1 MKKILLIIA
10 LLVLTGCAVKKQ
22 KKLISEQNIQI
33 FLLEKQVQI
42 MKRDIDDKKDIISAY
57 KARLNSMQKEMN
69 KMRDTRDSL
78 LSKQRL

>member
-33 FLLEKQVQI
+33 LLLEKQVQI

>member
-1 MKKILLIIA
+1 MKKVLLIVA
-10 LLVLTGCAVKKQ
+10 LLILTGCAVKKQ

-69 KMRDTRDSL
+69 QMRDTRDSL
-78 LSKQRL
+78 LSK

>member
-1 MKKILLIIA
+1 MKKVLLIVA

-69 KMRDTRDSL
+69 QMRDTRDSL
-78 LSKQRL
+78 LSK

>member
-69 KMRDTRDSL
+69 QMRNTRDSL
-78 LSKQRL
+78 LSK

>member
-42 MKRDIDDKKDIISAY
+42 MKRDIDDKKATISAY

-69 KMRDTRDSL
+69 QMRDTRDSL
-78 LSKQRL
+78 LSK

>member
-69 KMRDTRDSL
+69 QMRDTRDSL
-78 LSKQRL
+78 LSK